1 MFHIFLISSPQWRA
15 FKTTVQRDAVAYAAI
30 TEGQKTLQ
38 YSLLVCNGAEES
50 GGPTQVDRR
59 HQCRGQRLIK
69 QRGTFAPALLT
80 NLSLVKMTAVEAWH
94 SPRPYAKSP
103 FRLLCPIN
111 SQNGL
116 SVYRWAFW
124 RGPSRSYG
132 YAIMSWG
139 RRSIFAG
146 LFYHYI
152 LNKRFIV
159 SRQGKKN
166 AKVKDT
172 GRIKYIAMERRT
184 LLVGAKAAK
193 CVYPSRSAVSE
204 SCQGNVI
211 CQSMPS
217 HRCIKQRKKV
227 TTRGWLDRRG
237 LTKLV

>member
-1 MFHIFLISSPQWRA
+1 MCAVKSSTYFSFSSPKWRA
-15 FKTTVQRDAVAYAAI
+15 VETIVQRDAVSYAAI
-30 TEGQKTLQ
+30 TGGQKTLKC
-38 YSLLVCNGAEES
+38 SLLVCCGAE
-50 GGPTQVDRR
+50 GPTQADRR

-69 QRGTFAPALLT
+69 QRVTFAPALLT
-80 NLSLVKMTAVEAWH
+80 NLSPVKMTAGEAWH
-94 SPRPYAKSP
+94 GPRPYAKSP

-124 RGPSRSYG
+124 RDASKSYG

-139 RRSIFAG
+139 GRSIFAG
-146 LFYHYI
+146 LFYHCV

-172 GRIKYIAMERRT
+172 GRVKYIAMERRT
-184 LLVGAKAAK
+184 PLAGAKAAI

-204 SCQGNVI
+204 SCQGNI
-211 CQSMPS
+211 IYQSTLS
-217 HRCIKQRKKV
+217 RRRCSKQCRESDYNSMI
-227 TTRGWLDRRG
+227 R
-237 LTKLV
+237 